1 MPQASGYASNMPTT
15 TDRMSHI
22 LLIEDEAA
30 IADAVLYALRSE
42 GFEATHCLLGD
53 AGLARFAEGGVDLV
67 VLDVGLPDRNGF
79 DVCRELRKSSE
90 VPVIFLTARGSEIDR
105 VVGFELGADD
115 YVVKP
120 FSPRELIARVRA
132 RLRRSP
138 RHDAESAAAEEWKRS
153 GAFEHDVAGRRIRYS
168 GQMLSLTR
176 YEYGVLRTLLARPGA
191 IFSRAQLMDAVWTD
205 AAESADRT
213 VDAHIKTLR
222 AKLHAIVEGA
232 DPLRTHRGVGY
243 SLEPGP

>member
-1 MPQASGYASNMPTT
+1 MP
-15 TDRMSHI
+15 HV

-42 GFEATHCLLGD
+42 GFEATHCLLGS
-53 AGLARFAEGGVDLV
+53 AGLARFGEGGIDLV

-79 DVCRELRKSSE
+79 DVCRELRKSSD
-90 VPVIFLTARGSEIDR
+90 VPVIFLTARDGEIDR

-132 RLRRSP
+132 RLRRNP
-138 RHDAESAAAEEWKRS
+138 ARDAGTAAADEWKRC
-153 GAFEHDVAGRRIRYS
+153 GAFEHDAAGRRIRYA
-168 GQMLSLTR
+168 GQILSLTR
-176 YEYGVLRTLLARPGA
+176 YEYGVLCTLLARPGA

-205 AAESADRT
+205 AVDSADRT

-222 AKLHAIVEGA
+222 AKLHAVRADA
-232 DPLRTHRGVGY
+232 DPLCTHRGVGY
-243 SLEPGP
+243 SVFVEMERK